1 MEVSIAQLTGV
12 DVVHLS
18 LGGLKL
24 ASGRHY
30 EKVQF
35 LRSSVVLCKNI
46 EKGYKKT
53 ARRGSKH
60 RKNELKSL
68 HTSESEIGLP
78 PQIMSGPILRNATK
92 FV

>member
-35 LRSSVVLCKNI
+35 LRSSVVL
-46 EKGYKKT
+46 
-53 ARRGSKH
+53 
-60 RKNELKSL
+60 
-68 HTSESEIGLP
+68 SESEIGLP